1 MVFGG
6 YVMAP
11 FNQLIVVKKGN
22 TVSSSQLIQAEC
34 MAKRRRSRLELP
46 TTKPDDNAA
55 VPIEGVFLGGLV
67 YSWRGDPR
75 NIWGIT
81 MIMICILYV

>member
-1 MVFGG
+1 
-6 YVMAP
+6 
-11 FNQLIVVKKGN
+11 
-22 TVSSSQLIQAEC
+22 
-34 MAKRRRSRLELP
+34 MAKRRRSRLEL
-46 TTKPDDNAA
+46 TTTNDDNAA

-67 YSWRGDPR
+67 YTWRGDPR